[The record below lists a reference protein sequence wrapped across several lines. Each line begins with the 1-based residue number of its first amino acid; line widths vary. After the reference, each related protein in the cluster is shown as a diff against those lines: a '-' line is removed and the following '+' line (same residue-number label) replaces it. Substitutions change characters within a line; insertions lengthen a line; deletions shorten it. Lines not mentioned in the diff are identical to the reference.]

1 LIWENTI
8 MRMRIVGLTLIAPLL
23 LAGCLSAHQ
32 PLGLPDSSTLTYDGK
47 RVVPPD
53 CDALNAPS
61 TLLDAGEQRP
71 SVAFGCATY
80 TNLGAM
86 IANPSDLVAPPAL
99 GTSDSTK
106 GAAAA
111 RRYYDGKVTP
121 LNDSTIS
128 Q

>member
-1 LIWENTI
+1 
-8 MRMRIVGLTLIAPLL
+8 MRMRSTSLTLAVTLL
-23 LAGCLSAHQ
+23 LSGCLSVHQ
-32 PLGLPDSSTLTYDGK
+32 PLGLPDSSVLSYDGT

-53 CDALNAPS
+53 CNALSAPS

-86 IANPSDLVAPPAL
+86 IARPADLVAPLPTAAP
-99 GTSDSTK
+99 SAAM
-106 GAAAA
+106 GAAAV
-111 RRYYDGKVTP
+111 RRYYEGTVTP
-121 LNDSTIS
+121 YDANVSSGT